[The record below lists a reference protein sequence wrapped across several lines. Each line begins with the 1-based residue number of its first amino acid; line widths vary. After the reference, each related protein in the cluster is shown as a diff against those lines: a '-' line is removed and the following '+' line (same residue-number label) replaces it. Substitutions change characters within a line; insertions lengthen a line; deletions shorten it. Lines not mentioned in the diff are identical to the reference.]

1 MGADWVRLTENR
13 FRHKIQK
20 QATEKL
26 GSSGIFSPE
35 EVTTITYPCFWLN
48 ENNTLPVGTKL
59 FIFQRTPKSRVAV
72 MNGLNAVA
80 EVRGSA
86 AKDLE
91 QLFNDLPNLGRM
103 LEVVITRLGKP
114 SEPFYVTAKIPGKKS
129 AVN

>member
-1 MGADWVRLTENR
+1 MGADWIRLTENR
-13 FRHKIQK
+13 YRDKIQK

-26 GSSGIFSPE
+26 GSGGMFLPDEI
-35 EVTTITYPCFWLN
+35 TTITYPCFWLN
-48 ENNTLPVGTKL
+48 EKNTFPVGTKL

-86 AKDLE
+86 ARDLQ
-91 QLFNDLPNLGRM
+91 QLFNDKPNFGRM

-114 SEPFYVTAKIPGKKS
+114 SEPFYVAAKISGKKS